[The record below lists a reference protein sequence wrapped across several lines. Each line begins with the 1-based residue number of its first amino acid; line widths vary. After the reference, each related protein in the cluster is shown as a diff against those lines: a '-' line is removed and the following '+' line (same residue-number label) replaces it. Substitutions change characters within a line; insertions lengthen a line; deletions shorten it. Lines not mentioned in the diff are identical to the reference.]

1 MQNIIQ
7 ELQNTNAIIIDLR
20 FNMGGFDFVSLEIL
34 KYFINTE
41 TTLFSKKAKI
51 LEGFTEPQNFSIDPA
66 DKTYNKPVFLLT
78 SHQTG
83 SAAEIFT
90 LGSMKMKNII
100 RVGSNTKGIFS
111 DVLKKKLPNGWTLN
125 ISNEVYQSDEGICYE
140 NVGIQSNKQIK
151 YPKNA
156 IFFIAK
162 LKTRLRSG
170 DKAIEMVYKL
180 IEK

>member
-1 MQNIIQ
+1 
-7 ELQNTNAIIIDLR
+7 
-20 FNMGGFDFVSLEIL
+20 MGGFDFVSLEIL

-41 TTLFSKKAKI
+41 TKLFSKKAKF
-51 LEGFTEPQNFSIDPA
+51 LEGFTEPQNFSINPA

-78 SHQTG
+78 SHQTA

-90 LGSMKMKNII
+90 LGSMKIKNIT

-111 DVLKKKLPNGWTLN
+111 DVLEKKLPNGWTLN

-140 NVGIQSNKQIK
+140 NVGIPPNKEIN
-151 YPKNA
+151 YPTNT
-156 IFFIAK
+156 ILFIAK
-162 LKTRLRSG
+162 LKTRIKSG

-180 IEK
+180 IQK

>member
-1 MQNIIQ
+1 M
-7 ELQNTNAIIIDLR
+7 
-20 FNMGGFDFVSLEIL
+20 
-34 KYFINTE
+34 
-41 TTLFSKKAKI
+41 FSKKAKF
-51 LEGFTEPQNFSIDPA
+51 LEGFTEPQNFSINPA

-78 SHQTG
+78 SHQTA

-90 LGSMKMKNII
+90 LGSMKIKNIT

-111 DVLKKKLPNGWTLN
+111 DVLEKKLPNGWTLN

-140 NVGIQSNKQIK
+140 NVGIPPNKEIN
-151 YPKNA
+151 YPTNP

-162 LKTRLRSG
+162 LKTRIKSG

-180 IEK
+180 IQK